1 MLFGNV
7 SVTINFDN
15 ASGENAIGHNPNWPY
30 TLALKLVALD
40 QEKQM
45 HYLISHRLNI
55 DKIYPYA
62 KDPNEP
68 KYKFLIEKYEM

>member
-45 HYLISHRLNI
+45 HYLI
-55 DKIYPYA
+55 
-62 KDPNEP
+62 
-68 KYKFLIEKYEM
+68 